1 MEEGLSVN
9 KKYSMYSPLT
19 LAYLGDSVFDLKI
32 KDYLVSH
39 HNMQVEKF
47 HHRVS
52 AIVCARNQ
60 SAFMDN
66 NMDFFTEEEIEIY
79 NRGRN
84 ASVHTK
90 AKNASMAEY
99 KKATGFEAVIGY
111 LHLCGREDRLD
122 CLIEKILSEAGEL
135 VEEE

>member
-1 MEEGLSVN
+1 MEEGLDVR

-19 LAYLGDSVFDLKI
+19 LAYMGDSVFDLLI
-32 KDYLVSH
+32 KEYIVGH

-47 HHRVS
+47 HKRVS
-52 AIVCARNQ
+52 SIVCAKNQ
-60 SAFMDN
+60 SAFMDAHLEL
-66 NMDFFTEEEIEIY
+66 FTEEEQEVY

-111 LHLCGREDRLD
+111 LHLCKMKDRLD
-122 CLIEKILSEAGEL
+122 VIINQMLEDAGEL
-135 VEEE
+135 M

>member
-1 MEEGLSVN
+1 MEEGLDVR

-19 LAYLGDSVFDLKI
+19 LAYMGDSVFDLLI
-32 KDYLVSH
+32 KEYIVGH

-47 HHRVS
+47 HKRVS
-52 AIVCARNQ
+52 AIVCAKNQ
-60 SAFMDN
+60 AAFMDAHLEL
-66 NMDFFTEEEIEIY
+66 FTEEEQEVY

-111 LHLCGREDRLD
+111 LHLCGMKDRLD
-122 CLIEKILSEAGEL
+122 VIINQMLDDAGEL
-135 VEEE
+135 M

>member
-1 MEEGLSVN
+1 VEEGLSLK

-19 LAYLGDSVFDLKI
+19 LAYLGDSVFDLYI
-32 KDYLVSH
+32 KEYIVAH
-39 HNMQVEKF
+39 HNMPVEKF
-47 HHRVS
+47 HKRVS
-52 AIVCARNQ
+52 NIVCARNQ
-60 SAFMDN
+60 AAFMDSN
-66 NMDFFTEEEIEIY
+66 IDFFTEEELEVY

-111 LHLCGREDRLD
+111 LHLVGEKERLETIIKKMLD
-122 CLIEKILSEAGEL
+122 AAGEL
-135 VEEE
+135 L

>member
-1 MEEGLSVN
+1 MEEGLDVR

-19 LAYLGDSVFDLKI
+19 LAYMGDSVFDLLI
-32 KDYLVSH
+32 KEYIVGH

-47 HHRVS
+47 HKRVS
-52 AIVCARNQ
+52 GIVCARNQ
-60 SAFMDN
+60 AAFMDEHQ
-66 NMDFFTEEEIEIY
+66 DLFTEEELEIY

-111 LHLCGREDRLD
+111 LYLCGMKDRLD
-122 CLIEKILSEAGEL
+122 VIIDQMLDDAGEL
-135 VEEE
+135 M